1 MRIFFL
7 LAFLSSDEAVLGFCT
22 SHTSTQLQNQSL
34 ALWLLMRIEV
44 LLPYVTEDMNAS
56 RKTKLTYLDLK
67 TYLWEMLEQQK
78 LDILQKAERSFSLFL
93 PSLKAN

>member
-22 SHTSTQLQNQSL
+22 SHTTTQLQNQSL
-34 ALWLLMRIEV
+34 AFWLLMMIEV
-44 LLPYVTEDMNAS
+44 LLPYVTEGMNAS

-67 TYLWEMLEQQK
+67 TYLWELLEQQK
-78 LDILQKAERSFSLFL
+78 LDILQKQKDPFPFFFL
-93 PSLKAN
+93 P